1 MRKAASLGLALA
13 KPCGEGE
20 RFDFIATVENVCW
33 RIQVKSVLAKSRLRH
48 HYRVKIAGRR
58 NGKQYGLYSAKEIDF
73 LVTYIFQ
80 EDVWYV
86 LPADTVENR
95 KVLCLFPGSKRSRF
109 EQYREA
115 WKLMKPPSSQVTVES
130 TVKAMPEP

>member
-13 KPCGEGE
+13 KPWGEGE

-48 HYRVKIAGRR
+48 HYRVRIGSRR
-58 NGKQYGLYSAKEIDF
+58 NGKQHRLYSAAEIDF

-86 LPADTVENR
+86 LPADKVENR
-95 KVLCLFPGSKRSRF
+95 KVLCLRPGSKRSRY

-115 WKLMKPPSSQVTVES
+115 WKLMKPPVSKATTESIVE
-130 TVKAMPEP
+130 AMPEP